1 MARLWCLPF
10 WNLLSVGAVVEQ
22 LKDHLFK
29 KHWLLPELGFVE
41 GS

>member
-1 MARLWCLPF
+1 
-10 WNLLSVGAVVEQ
+10 VGAVVEQ

-41 GS
+41 GSWPCPWI